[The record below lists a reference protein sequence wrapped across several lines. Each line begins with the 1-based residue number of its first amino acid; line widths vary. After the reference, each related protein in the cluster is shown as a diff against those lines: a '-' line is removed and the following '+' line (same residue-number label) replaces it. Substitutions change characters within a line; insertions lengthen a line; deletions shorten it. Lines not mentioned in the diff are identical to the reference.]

1 MTQVGQ
7 PRAKT
12 AQIIAIDGP
21 VAVGKST
28 VGKLV
33 ARRLGYR
40 FVDTGTM
47 YRALTWK
54 ALKFNIPPSDEA
66 ALGRMSSETRFEL
79 VTSADNPGQN
89 GILADGQDISR
100 EIRSAPVERNVSL
113 VSKVPEVRHSLVN
126 HQRRLAEEGRLVM
139 AGRDI
144 GTVVLPEAD
153 LKIFLVASPQERA
166 RRRYQELIAQG
177 EKATYEDVLAELES
191 RDRMDTHR
199 QVSPLKPALDAYIM
213 DTEGLTA
220 EQVVDR
226 ICSLATSGSPDK

>member
-1 MTQVGQ
+1 M
-7 PRAKT
+7 AE
-12 AQIIAIDGP
+12 IIAIDGP

-28 VGKLV
+28 VGKMA
-33 ARRLGYR
+33 ARRMGYR

-54 ALKFNIPPSDEA
+54 ALQQKIPLNDEA
-66 ALGRMSSETRFEL
+66 ALGRMSAETRFEL

-100 EIRSAPVERNVSL
+100 EIRSAPVEKNVSL

-126 HQRRLAEEGRLVM
+126 HQRRLAEDGRLVM

-166 RRRYQELIAQG
+166 RRRYQELITGG
-177 EKATYEDVLAELES
+177 EKATYENVLSELQS
-191 RDRMDTHR
+191 RDQMDITR
-199 QVSPLKPALDAYIM
+199 QVSPLKPAPDAYVL
-213 DTEGLTA
+213 DTEGLSA

-226 ICSLATSGSPDK
+226 ICSLATSGSPNK